1 MGIETAALI
10 GYLGTAATVV
20 GTAVSVY
27 GQQQNAKANDRI
39 AEQQAQQGRE
49 DAAFAASEA
58 QVQARMIRKAGERQ
72 RADARASLAGSGV
85 TVGVGTAEQ
94 IDKEIQA
101 DSEQDALMAIYD
113 GSNRSRNI
121 QQAANME
128 SYRSRNAAQAARIGA
143 ASSAL
148 QGGATLARGWNT
160 TSSKKVA

>member
-1 MGIETAALI
+1 MGIVEGTLIALAA
-10 GYLGTAATVV
+10 A

-27 GQQQNAKANDRI
+27 GQQQQAKQADRI
-39 AEQQAQQGRE
+39 ASMQEQQGKE

-72 RADARASLAGSGV
+72 RADARASLAGAGV

-113 GSNRSRNI
+113 GSNRSRAITQSGNLE
-121 QQAANME
+121 A
-128 SYRSRNAAQAARIGA
+128 YRSRNAAQAARIGA

-148 QGGATLARGWNT
+148 SGASTIARGWNT
-160 TSSKKVA
+160 SGKKVT

>member
-1 MGIETAALI
+1 MGIETVIAVGLAA
-10 GYLGTAATVV
+10 A

-27 GQQQNAKANDRI
+27 GQQQQAKQADRI
-39 AEQQAQQGRE
+39 AGMQEQQAKD
-49 DAAFAASEA
+49 DAAYAASEA

-72 RADARASLAGSGV
+72 RSDARASLAASGV

-113 GSNRSRNI
+113 GSNRSRAI
-121 QQAANME
+121 TQAGNME
-128 SYRSRNAAQAARIGA
+128 AYRSRNAAQAARIGSYA
-143 ASSAL
+143 SAL
-148 QGGATLARGWNT
+148 QGGATIARGWNT